1 MSSLTGTIT
10 INNINVTYHIE
21 RKSVKNINIRIKRDG
36 IVYISANRSVSEKY
50 IRELLITDGEKII
63 SAIDRMKLAKN
74 QKSDSDFMW
83 YLGIKYPLHAE
94 FDEAEKADFCD
105 GVFSVH
111 TSEPDNRQ
119 HIIYLTKRWQADRC
133 QELYKKINEKVS
145 DIFKDKGY
153 TVPRARL
160 YIKDMK
166 TRWGSCNARDGKV
179 SMNLRLIEYPIEC
192 IYAVFYHEYAHFI
205 HHNHS
210 KDFHNFLNSIYP
222 EYKKWDKILK
232 TQQK

>member
-1 MSSLTGTIT
+1 MAALIGTIML
-10 INNINVTYHIE
+10 NNINVTYHIE
-21 RKSVKNINIRIKRDG
+21 RKSVKNINIRIKSDG

-50 IRELLITDGEKII
+50 IRKLLITDGEKI
-63 SAIDRMKLAKN
+63 SAAINRMKLSQN
-74 QKSDSDFMW
+74 QKSDTDFMW
-83 YLGIKYPLHAE
+83 YLGRKHPISVVYAE
-94 FDEAEKADFCD
+94 TEKAELIDEEFL
-105 GVFSVH
+105 VH
-111 TSEPDNRQ
+111 TNEPTNRQ
-119 HIIYLTKRWQADRC
+119 HVIYLMKCWQADRC
-133 QELYKKINEKVS
+133 QELYKNINEEVF

-166 TRWGSCNARDGKV
+166 TRWGSCNARDGKI

-210 KDFHNFLNSIYP
+210 ADFHNFLNNIYP
-222 EYKKWDKILK
+222 EYKKWDKILI

>member
-1 MSSLTGTIT
+1 MSALIGTIML
-10 INNINVTYHIE
+10 NNINVTYHIE
-21 RKSVKNINIRIKRDG
+21 RKSVKNINIRIKSDG
-36 IVYISANRSVSEKY
+36 IVYISASRSVSEKY
-50 IRELLITDGEKII
+50 IRKLLITDGEKI
-63 SAIDRMKLAKN
+63 SAAINSMKLSQN
-74 QKSDSDFMW
+74 QKSDTDFMW
-83 YLGIKYPLHAE
+83 YLGRKYPISVVY
-94 FDEAEKADFCD
+94 DENEKTELTDEL
-105 GVFSVH
+105 FSVH
-111 TSEPDNRQ
+111 TNEPTNRQ
-119 HIIYLTKRWQADRC
+119 HVIYLIKRWQADRC
-133 QELYKKINEKVS
+133 QEIYKKINEEVS

-153 TVPRARL
+153 TVPHARV

-166 TRWGSCNARDGKV
+166 TRWGSCNARDGKI

-210 KDFHNFLNSIYP
+210 KDFHNFLNNIYP